1 MFRNA
6 LLAILFRDVYKR
18 QKVFIV
24 PQQVIVTLKGVKVLE
39 RVHIFVAQL
48 WRQRQQLLVNSS
60 MFANCQKFSK
70 GER

>member
-1 MFRNA
+1 MNPDHVPEGVHCASTSNRN
-6 LLAILFRDVYKR
+6 FEGR
-18 QKVFIV
+18 QGFGAR
-24 PQQVIVTLKGVKVLE
+24 THLCS
-39 RVHIFVAQL
+39 QL